1 MRGFPKLNLK
11 ILQNLQIKVQS
22 KQVKRALK
30 LGYNTANI
38 LFQELLPAGFTN
50 RQTTDYT
57 DLNLGT
63 VACGC
68 CSCLGRAASLPAS

>member
-30 LGYNTANI
+30 LSYNTANI
-38 LFQELLPAGFTN
+38 LFQELLPAGFTTD
-50 RQTTDYT
+50 RQQTRLDRPKPGKGG
-57 DLNLGT
+57 LWIL
-63 VACGC
+63 
-68 CSCLGRAASLPAS
+68 